1 MSRRVG
7 SVLAIIVL
15 AIGVGVEVL
24 LVAIEGLGPGEFG
37 GAPTAVEMVP
47 GLLGFSAVGALLLY
61 RRPEHRLGWVLG
73 GFGAATSL
81 ATGATSF
88 VMWWLP
94 RGGNPDVGVVL
105 HTLGTVTFEF
115 AIVLGLVL
123 LPVLF
128 PSGAAPTPRWGFVLR
143 VVIGASIVGSI
154 NQMFLAN
161 ALDLEGG
168 RYRNPLGIESWHGP
182 MELVSLVLF
191 VSTFLLLVPAV
202 ISLVRRYWRSTGQER
217 QQMKWF
223 VLSMLLF
230 GVTLALLQGWVGLS
244 MTGLLPDPGEL
255 VSDVVLLVP
264 ITAVP
269 LSIGAA
275 VLRYRLYDI
284 DRVISRTLAYAAL
297 TSALVG
303 IYALGVLGVG
313 ALVPGEPND
322 LLVAGSTLVVAA
334 LFRPLRS
341 RIQNA
346 VDRRFNR
353 ARYDAAQVVE
363 AFGWRLRDEVDV
375 DALAADLRQTVGGA
389 FSPRAMTI
397 WTKAP
402 G

>member
-1 MSRRVG
+1 
-7 SVLAIIVL
+7 
-15 AIGVGVEVL
+15 
-24 LVAIEGLGPGEFG
+24 
-37 GAPTAVEMVP
+37 
-47 GLLGFSAVGALLLY
+47 
-61 RRPEHRLGWVLG
+61 
-73 GFGAATSL
+73 
-81 ATGATSF
+81 
-88 VMWWLP
+88 
-94 RGGNPDVGVVL
+94 
-105 HTLGTVTFEF
+105 
-115 AIVLGLVL
+115 
-123 LPVLF
+123 
-128 PSGAAPTPRWGFVLR
+128 
-143 VVIGASIVGSI
+143 
-154 NQMFLAN
+154 
-161 ALDLEGG
+161 
-168 RYRNPLGIESWHGP
+168 
-182 MELVSLVLF
+182 
-191 VSTFLLLVPAV
+191 
-202 ISLVRRYWRSTGQER
+202 
-217 QQMKWF
+217 
-223 VLSMLLF
+223 
-230 GVTLALLQGWVGLS
+230 
-244 MTGLLPDPGEL
+244 
-255 VSDVVLLVP
+255 
-264 ITAVP
+264 VP

-322 LLVAGSTLVVAA
+322 LLVAGSTLVAAA

-363 AFGWRLRDEVDV
+363 AFGWRLRDEVDF